1 MNNFYM
7 HILYIQII
15 ECLSICNYSL
25 SLELHMINKKRN
37 PPESIGEQSFI
48 LCLKQ
53 FSGLFFFFFGC
64 CVCMN
69 FLPCMNVIYY
79 IRPNVSMD
87 AMVLFVGVCMNTMI
101 IRSYCGCWIFQQIR
115 SVRPGI
121 KQFKLSTVT
130 SDLDRDRLDEMTIAS
145 VKRIL
150 EAESKSVYQST
161 LYSICLLSVHTS
173 NNNSDY
179 LSKLTLTTYDFG

>member
-1 MNNFYM
+1 MT
-7 HILYIQII
+7 
-15 ECLSICNYSL
+15 ICNFSL
-25 SLELHMINKKRN
+25 SLELHMINKTRN
-37 PPESIGEQSFI
+37 LPESIGEQLFI

-150 EAESKSVYQST
+150 EAESKSFYQST
-161 LYSICLLSVHTS
+161 LYSICLLSVHSS
-173 NNNSDY
+173 NNNSEY
-179 LSKLTLTTYDFG
+179 LSKLTLTTYDLG

>member
-1 MNNFYM
+1 
-7 HILYIQII
+7 
-15 ECLSICNYSL
+15 
-25 SLELHMINKKRN
+25 MINKKRN
-37 PPESIGEQSFI
+37 PSESIGEQSFI

-53 FSGLFFFFFGC
+53 FSGCFFFFGC

-161 LYSICLLSVHTS
+161 LYSICLLSVHSS

-179 LSKLTLTTYDFG
+179 LSKLTLTTYDF